1 MNRQL
6 TGEEIQ
12 TGEATEDQHRQGSG
26 KHKPKPP
33 QVTFLAFGQPSAL
46 QLIFPSLDE
55 VWCIPF

>member
-55 VWCIPF
+55 V